1 MALLD
6 TNPLAQLLG
15 QEQYGQ
21 AKNEALNMGAL
32 NAIAQLLSMSGPQAR
47 PVGTG
52 QAIGQ
57 ALLGGYQGYQGAM
70 DKTLSDMLK
79 TAQVQEL
86 IGKQKSREALKSA
99 YKQQTMPEVSIGS
112 MTSQDPVAK
121 QLMQEN
127 MAMGDTGLESLA
139 RSANYAVQGTPQ
151 ESQPVVKS
159 SGVFDP
165 AKFAQS
171 AIASGANPEDVNAF
185 IKSVQGERTKLG
197 QGEVLVDVSGKVVA
211 KGEAKPEKVDTGTG
225 TAFVDPT
232 TYKVIGFVP
241 KTKDGSVED
250 DKLRTS
256 FLNQAKPHI
265 EITQAYRKIVSA
277 PDTAPGDMSKIFGY
291 MKILD
296 PGSTVREGEYASAE
310 NARGIPD
317 SIKAM
322 YNKVVDGTRLTPKQ
336 RGEFDSAAGSLVESQ
351 KGQFDQIATFYTN
364 TAKRQGANPENV
376 IYNPYQDL
384 PTGKKKEETPL
395 PQGVVVAPRA
405 LPSGASQ
412 ALGLPTGASVVV
424 RQK

>member
-1 MALLD
+1 MATID
-6 TNPLAQLLG
+6 DLLG
-15 QEQYGQ
+15 SPDFLRQLIGEEQF
-21 AKNEALNMGAL
+21 AKTREQALNQGIL
-32 NAIAQLLSMSGPQAR
+32 QASL
-47 PVGTG
+47 
-52 QAIGQ
+52 A
-57 ALLGGYQGYQGAM
+57 ALGGRGGAGQVLSQAGMAGMQGYQGAF
-70 DKTLSDMLK
+70 DKTLSDLAKGMQVKEML
-79 TAQVQEL
+79 A
-86 IGKQKSREALKSA
+86 KQKSKEALRNA
-99 YKQQTMPEVSIGS
+99 YTQATTPQVTIGA
-112 MTSQDPVAK
+112 MTSQDPVAR

-127 MAMGDTGLESLA
+127 IAMGDVNLESLA
-139 RSANYAVQGTPQ
+139 RSANYPAQGTGA
-151 ESQPVVKS
+151 EAQPVIKS
-159 SGVFDP
+159 TGAFDP
-165 AKFAQS
+165 TKFAQTAIS
-171 AIASGANPEDVNAF
+171 AGANPEDVNAF

-197 QGEVLVDVSGKVVA
+197 QGDVLVDASGKVVA
-211 KGEAKPEKVDTGTG
+211 KGEAKPEKVDTGNG
-225 TAFVDPT
+225 TAFVDPS

-265 EITQAYRKIVSA
+265 EITQAFRKIVSA

-310 NARGIPD
+310 NARGVPD

-322 YNKVVDGTRLTPKQ
+322 YNKVIDGTRLTAKQ
-336 RGEFDSAAGSLVESQ
+336 RGEFDSAAGALVESQ
-351 KGQFDQIATFYTN
+351 KGQFDQIATFYSN
-364 TAKRQGANPENV
+364 TAKRQGANPENI

>member
-1 MALLD
+1 MDRAL
-6 TNPLAQLLG
+6 G
-15 QEQYGQ
+15 
-21 AKNEALNMGAL
+21 
-32 NAIAQLLSMSGPQAR
+32 
-47 PVGTG
+47 
-52 QAIGQ
+52 
-57 ALLGGYQGYQGAM
+57 
-70 DKTLSDMLK
+70 DMLK
-79 TAQVQEL
+79 ASQIQEL
-86 IGKQKSREALKSA
+86 VGKQKSREALKGA
-99 YKQQTMPEVSIGS
+99 YKQQITPEVSIGA
-112 MTSQDPVAK
+112 MTSQDPVAR

-139 RSANYAVQGTPQ
+139 RSANYAVQGTAQ
-151 ESQPVVKS
+151 EAQPVVKQ
-159 SGVFDP
+159 GVFDP
-165 AKFAQS
+165 TKFAQS

-197 QGEVLVDVSGKVVA
+197 QGDVLVDASGKVVA
-211 KGEAKPEKVDTGTG
+211 KGEAKPEKVDTGNG
-225 TAFVDPT
+225 TAFVDPS

-310 NARGIPD
+310 NARGVPD

-322 YNKVVDGTRLTPKQ
+322 YNKVIDGTRLTGKQ
-336 RGEFDSAAGSLVESQ
+336 RGEFDSAANALVESQ
-351 KGQFDQIATFYTN
+351 KGQFDQIATFYSN
-364 TAKRQGANPENV
+364 TAKRQGANPENI

-384 PTGKKKEETPL
+384 PTGKKTAETPL
-395 PQGVVVAPRA
+395 PSGVVVAPRA
-405 LPSGASQ
+405 LPAGASQ
-412 ALGLPTGASVVV
+412 ALGLPEGASVVV
-424 RQK
+424 RKR

>member
-6 TNPLAQLLG
+6 TNPLAQLFG

-21 AKNEALNMGAL
+21 MKNEALNMGAL
-32 NAIAQLLSMSGPQAR
+32 NAIAQLLAASGPQAR

-52 QAIGQ
+52 QAIGN
-57 ALLGGYQGYQGAM
+57 ALLGGYQGYQSSM
-70 DKTLSDMLK
+70 DRALGDMLK
-79 TAQVQEL
+79 ASQIQEL
-86 IGKQKSREALKSA
+86 VGKQKSREALKGA
-99 YKQQTMPEVSIGS
+99 YKQQITPEVSIGA
-112 MTSQDPVAK
+112 MTSQDPVAR

-139 RSANYAVQGTPQ
+139 RSANYAVQGTAQ
-151 ESQPVVKS
+151 EAQPVVKQ
-159 SGVFDP
+159 GVFDP
-165 AKFAQS
+165 TKFAQS

-197 QGEVLVDVSGKVVA
+197 QGDVLVDASGKVVA
-211 KGEAKPEKVDTGTG
+211 KGEAKPEKVDTGNG
-225 TAFVDPT
+225 TAFVDPS

-310 NARGIPD
+310 NARGVPD

-322 YNKVVDGTRLTPKQ
+322 YNKVIDGTRLTGKQ
-336 RGEFDSAAGSLVESQ
+336 RGEFDSAANALVESQ
-351 KGQFDQIATFYTN
+351 KGQFDQIATFYSN
-364 TAKRQGANPENV
+364 TAKRQGANPENI

-384 PTGKKKEETPL
+384 PTGKKTAETPL
-395 PQGVVVAPRA
+395 PSGVVVAPRA
-405 LPSGASQ
+405 LPAGASQ
-412 ALGLPTGASVVV
+412 ALGLPEGASVVV
-424 RQK
+424 RKR